1 MEGIFCYLVDMP
13 SRVGATA
20 IPNDD
25 GTYTVYVNSRLSI
38 ERQRRAY
45 LHEVRHIKN
54 DDFYKDINIDEIE
67 ICAHKGD

>member
-1 MEGIFCYLVDMP
+1 MEEIFCYLVDMP
-13 SRVGATA
+13 CRVAATA
-20 IPNDD
+20 IPNGD

-38 ERQRRAY
+38 ERQHKAY

-54 DDFYKDINIDEIE
+54 DDFYKDIDVDEIE